1 MKGSVAKALIA
12 YRFALA
18 GNEHETG
25 KRMKA
30 GRRRDNG
37 KEPFQE

>member
-1 MKGSVAKALIA
+1 MKGSVAKPLVT
-12 YRFALA
+12 YRFDSA

-25 KRMKA
+25 ERTKA

-37 KEPFQE
+37 KEPFQ